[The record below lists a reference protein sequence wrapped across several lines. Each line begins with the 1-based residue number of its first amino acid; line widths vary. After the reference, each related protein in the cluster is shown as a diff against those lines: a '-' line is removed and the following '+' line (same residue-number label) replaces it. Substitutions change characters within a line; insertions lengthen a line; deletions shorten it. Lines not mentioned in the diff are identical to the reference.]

1 MRIKDPGAIQTARAN
16 IFFIFFMSLASLMD
30 YEFHAQAELRVEC
43 PVVVPHRIRSRPVSE
58 RIILSVRYASTSS
71 VTAPP

>member
-30 YEFHAQAELRVEC
+30 YEFHAQAELRVEM
-43 PVVVPHRIRSRPVSE
+43 SRCS
-58 RIILSVRYASTSS
+58 
-71 VTAPP
+71 AP